1 MPHKSRA
8 VIDRPY
14 SVGHAAVG
22 ALYERSGKMPS
33 YSCALPKRPCRPVI
47 RTSKPACIVTIS
59 CVKDR
64 HTFGFPEQF
73 VRGQKV

>member
-22 ALYERSGKMPS
+22 ALYERPEKMPS
-33 YSCALPKRPCRPVI
+33 YSCALPRYMRA
-47 RTSKPACIVTIS
+47 TY
-59 CVKDR
+59 
-64 HTFGFPEQF
+64 
-73 VRGQKV
+73 